1 MVKIEHATLKD
12 VTELA
17 SLFDQYRVFYKK
29 PSDIEAAKKFLKDR
43 IQAFESVIYV
53 AYADKNVMVGFT
65 QLYPVFS
72 STRMKRLWLLN
83 DLFVDPLYRGKGIS
97 LALIEK
103 TKEMARQTGACGVM
117 LETARTNEI
126 GNRLYPKAGFT
137 VDKDHNY
144 YSWDN

>member
-1 MVKIEHATLKD
+1 MVKIEHATLKE
-12 VTELA
+12 VNELA
-17 SLFDQYRVFYKK
+17 LLFDQYRVFYQK
-29 PSDIEAAKKFLKDR
+29 PSDVEAAKRFLKDR
-43 IQAFESVIYV
+43 ILAFESVIYV
-53 AYADKNVMVGFT
+53 AYTDKNEMVGFT
-65 QLYPVFS
+65 QLYPLFS

-83 DLFVDPLYRGKGIS
+83 DLFVDPRHRGKGIS

-117 LETARTNEI
+117 LETAKTNEI

>member
-1 MVKIEHATLKD
+1 MVKIEHATVKE
-12 VTELA
+12 VNELA
-17 SLFDQYRVFYKK
+17 LLFDQYRVFYQK
-29 PSDIEAAKKFLKDR
+29 PSDVEAAKRFLKDR
-43 IQAFESVIYV
+43 ILAFESVIYV
-53 AYADKNVMVGFT
+53 AYTDKNEMVGFT
-65 QLYPVFS
+65 QLYPLFS

-83 DLFVDPLYRGKGIS
+83 DLFVDPHHRGKGIS

-117 LETARTNEI
+117 LETAKTNEI